1 MFFMSNSQMHTLYY
15 TIKLIA
21 LHSFMIHTLTL
32 LSMCSVFKA
41 RQYRFN
47 CQHMQAVNS

>member
-1 MFFMSNSQMHTLYY
+1 MFFMSYSQMHTLYY

-41 RQYRFN
+41 RQYK
-47 CQHMQAVNS
+47 CYIEESS